1 MAGATRPQGRATIS
15 VHSPESGNPALTH
28 NWVPASA
35 GTNGI
40 EEGARHRPYSL
51 RRRVRRRLDFP
62 SRQGVG
68 GSRPRKKV
76 RGDGAP
82 GGATEVCRLMG
93 GSAPCDRRA
102 RHPALHVRRFW
113 APSAALPG
121 GDAAPHWG
129 PDPERLPPPF
139 ISAACSPKA
148 GAAGLRA
155 GGRLCGASR
164 ERACEARPRAP
175 RSPKLVAAPRPRPD
189 FRRRISSVSPTEL
202 LHLRIASR
210 SAPHEQAIGLQA

>member
-121 GDAAPHWG
+121 GDGAPHWA
-129 PDPERLPPPF
+129 PDPERLPPPLH
-139 ISAACSPKA
+139 
-148 GAAGLRA
+148 LRRVTASKRGRPVFVPA
-155 GGRLCGASR
+155 GGCAGPPGG
-164 ERACEARPRAP
+164 RACEARPRA
-175 RSPKLVAAPRPRPD
+175 RHSPKQVAPLRPRPD
-189 FRRRISSVSPTEL
+189 FRHRISGTSPTEL

-210 SAPHEQAIGLQA
+210 SAPHEQAIGL

>member
-121 GDAAPHWG
+121 GDGPPIG
-129 PDPERLPPPF
+129 PDPERLPPP
-139 ISAACSPKA
+139 
-148 GAAGLRA
+148 
-155 GGRLCGASR
+155 
-164 ERACEARPRAP
+164 
-175 RSPKLVAAPRPRPD
+175 
-189 FRRRISSVSPTEL
+189 
-202 LHLRIASR
+202 LHLRRVKPQSGGSR
-210 SAPHEQAIGLQA
+210 SSCRRAAVRGLPGACVRSTPTGAALTEAGRRASAPAGFQAPHLQRLPDRAAPPQDRL

>member
-68 GSRPRKKV
+68 GSRPPQKSA
-76 RGDGAP
+76 RGWSAGWRYRSLPPDGRQRALRSARSPTGAP
-82 GGATEVCRLMG
+82 RAAVLGTLGRSSG
-93 GSAPCDRRA
+93 RR
-102 RHPALHVRRFW
+102 RGPHW
-113 APSAALPG
+113 APIRSG
-121 GDAAPHWG
+121 S
-129 PDPERLPPPF
+129 RRPF
-139 ISAACSPKA
+139 ISATCSPKA

-175 RSPKLVAAPRPRPD
+175 RSPKQVAPLRPRPD
-189 FRRRISSVSPTEL
+189 FRRRISGASPTEL

-210 SAPHEQAIGLQA
+210 SASHEQTVGL

>member
-68 GSRPRKKV
+68 GSRPPQKSA
-76 RGDGAP
+76 RGWSAGWRYRSLPPDGRQRALRSARSPPGAP
-82 GGATEVCRLMG
+82 RAAVLGTL
-93 GSAPCDRRA
+93 RRSSG
-102 RHPALHVRRFW
+102 RRR
-113 APSAALPG
+113 
-121 GDAAPHWG
+121 APHWA
-129 PDPERLPPPF
+129 R
-139 ISAACSPKA
+139 S
-148 GAAGLRA
+148 GAAPAAPSSPPREAPNRGQPVFVPA
-155 GGRLCGASR
+155 GGCAGPPGSVRAKHAHGRRAHRSWSPRLGPGRISGA
-164 ERACEARPRAP
+164 A
-175 RSPKLVAAPRPRPD
+175 SPASPRPSCSTSGSPLEAPLTS
-189 FRRRISSVSPTEL
+189 RR
-202 LHLRIASR
+202 
-210 SAPHEQAIGLQA
+210 

>member
-15 VHSPESGNPALTH
+15 VHSSESGNPALTH

-121 GDAAPHWG
+121 GDGAPHWA
-129 PDPERLPPPF
+129 PDPERLQPP
-139 ISAACSPKA
+139 
-148 GAAGLRA
+148 
-155 GGRLCGASR
+155 
-164 ERACEARPRAP
+164 
-175 RSPKLVAAPRPRPD
+175 
-189 FRRRISSVSPTEL
+189 
-202 LHLRIASR
+202 LHLRRVTASKRGRPVFVPAGGCAGPPGSVRAKHGHGRRAHR
-210 SAPHEQAIGLQA
+210 SWSPRLGLGRISGAASPASPRPSCSTSGSPLEAPLTSRQ

>member
-68 GSRPRKKV
+68 GSRPPQKSA
-76 RGDGAP
+76 RGWSAGWRYRSLPPDGRQRALRSARSPPGAP
-82 GGATEVCRLMG
+82 RAAVLGTLGRSSGRRRGPPLGPRSGA
-93 GSAPCDRRA
+93 APA
-102 RHPALHVRRFW
+102 
-113 APSAALPG
+113 APSS
-121 GDAAPHWG
+121 
-129 PDPERLPPPF
+129 PPRN
-139 ISAACSPKA
+139 SLKA

-164 ERACEARPRAP
+164 GACVRSTPAGAALTEAGRPASAP
-175 RSPKLVAAPRPRPD
+175 AGFQAPHLRHLPDRAAPPQDR
-189 FRRRISSVSPTEL
+189 L
-202 LHLRIASR
+202 
-210 SAPHEQAIGLQA
+210 

>member
-68 GSRPRKKV
+68 GSRPPQKSA
-76 RGDGAP
+76 RGWSAGWRYRSLPPDGRQRALRSARSPPGAP
-82 GGATEVCRLMG
+82 RAAVLGTLGRSSG
-93 GSAPCDRRA
+93 RR
-102 RHPALHVRRFW
+102 RGPI
-113 APSAALPG
+113 
-121 GDAAPHWG
+121 G
-129 PDPERLPPPF
+129 PDPERLPPPLHLRHVQPQ
-139 ISAACSPKA
+139 SGGSRSSCRRAAVRGLPGACVRSTPA
-148 GAAGLRA
+148 GAALTEA
-155 GGRLCGASR
+155 GRPASAPAGFGRRISGASR
-164 ERACEARPRAP
+164 PSCSTSGSPLEAPLM
-175 RSPKLVAAPRPRPD
+175 S
-189 FRRRISSVSPTEL
+189 RRR
-202 LHLRIASR
+202 
-210 SAPHEQAIGLQA
+210 GL

>member
-93 GSAPCDRRA
+93 GSAPCDQRA

-121 GDAAPHWG
+121 GDGAPIGPRSGAAPSAPSSPPRAAPKRGQPVFVPAGGCAG
-129 PDPERLPPPF
+129 PPGSVRAKHGHGRRAHRSWSPRLGLGR
-139 ISAACSPKA
+139 IS
-148 GAAGLRA
+148 GAA
-155 GGRLCGASR
+155 S
-164 ERACEARPRAP
+164 PAP
-175 RSPKLVAAPRPRPD
+175 PRPSCSTSGSPLEAPLMS
-189 FRRRISSVSPTEL
+189 RR
-202 LHLRIASR
+202 
-210 SAPHEQAIGLQA
+210 